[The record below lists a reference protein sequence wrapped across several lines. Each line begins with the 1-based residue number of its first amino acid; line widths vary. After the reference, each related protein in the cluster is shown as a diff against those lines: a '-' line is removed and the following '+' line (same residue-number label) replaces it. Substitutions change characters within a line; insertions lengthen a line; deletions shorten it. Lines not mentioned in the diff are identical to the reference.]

1 MTEGGEEK
9 KFPQCKVVLLGD
21 SGVGKT
27 CIISRYISGSF
38 DSSSA
43 STNGASYASK
53 KVEYKDIN
61 KTLILDIWDTAGQEK
76 YKSLTKFF
84 YKDAAVAILVY
95 DISLKQSFENVKNYW
110 YQQIQE
116 NGDKNMV
123 LGIAGNKCDLYEEEA
138 VPEAEAREFAS
149 SIGAIFGLTS
159 AQNNTGINELFQ
171 DAGKKYL
178 DPNFQQKLEVEK
190 EEKQIDE
197 GEKVQRL
204 TLEKAEVKKEKKKKS
219 GFC

>member
-27 CIISRYISGSF
+27 CIIKRFVSNSF
-38 DSSSA
+38 ESNMIT
-43 STNGASYASK
+43 TNAANYCSK
-53 KVEYKDIN
+53 MVKFENLGKS
-61 KTLILDIWDTAGQEK
+61 LLFDIWDTAGQEK
-76 YKSLTKFF
+76 YRALTKFF

-171 DAGKKYL
+171 DVGKKYL